1 MTPNNPGSPPSRK
14 PPPVVARGILGDL
27 GSREWRAERQL
38 TDRLAMLVRAI
49 PARVPIVDFSDEAK
63 Q

>member
-14 PPPVVARGILGDL
+14 PPPEARGILGNF
-27 GSREWRAERQL
+27 GSAEWRAERQM

-49 PARVPIVDFSDEAK
+49 PARVPIVDFGDEAT

>member
-1 MTPNNPGSPPSRK
+1 MTPNNPGSPPSKK
-14 PPPVVARGILGDL
+14 PPPEAQGILGNF
-27 GSREWRAERQL
+27 GSPEWRAERQM

-49 PARVPIVDFSDEAK
+49 PARVPITDFDEAVK